1 MYLSRS
7 RFAQV
12 MRAST
17 ISVLL
22 FSLSACFPTSQ
33 YPIAGAP
40 MENLD
45 ATFSY
50 TWEGMVGDSPV
61 TVLFIQQGNDDTGT
75 HHIGGLIV
83 VHHAENLSLNEGWV
97 EFGGEVSVVGDE
109 IFLSARLLQM
119 AGQPTDADERDY
131 YLFRVLLED
140 TSMTLMRMDDMVT
153 AELVERGALQGTV
166 DHSGRLPS
174 TKLTSDGQDLR
185 AFFMTADLDDVFSQ
199 VFARFTRRR

>member
-1 MYLSRS
+1 
-7 RFAQV
+7 